1 MMQAARSGKK
11 AVFVNSPSTG
21 YVYLIHKSTGM
32 LRKLNT
38 SDKSLQLISLTTKQ
52 GNKTLE

>member
-38 SDKSLQLISLTTKQ
+38 SDKSLQLLSLTTKQ